1 MKNILNLVKES
12 KKLLPHAN
20 YEQKKLILKM
30 LETAKHKLEQS
41 KDDPSPYIL
50 NEADYL
56 QEK

>member
-1 MKNILNLVKES
+1 MKDLLRLIKES
-12 KKLLPHAN
+12 KKILPHAN

-30 LETAKHKLEQS
+30 LETAKNKLE
-41 KDDPSPYIL
+41 KNKVDNSPYLL

>member
-1 MKNILNLVKES
+1 MKDLLRLIKES
-12 KKLLPHAN
+12 KKILPHAK

-30 LETAKHKLEQS
+30 LETAKNKLE
-41 KDDPSPYIL
+41 KNKVDNSPYLL

>member
-1 MKNILNLVKES
+1 MKDILRLIKES
-12 KKLLPHAN
+12 KKILPHAS

-30 LETAKHKLEQS
+30 LETAKHKLE
-41 KDDPSPYIL
+41 KTKVDNSPYLL

>member
-1 MKNILNLVKES
+1 MKNILRLIKES
-12 KKLLPHAN
+12 KKILPYAT

-30 LETAKHKLEQS
+30 LETAKNKLE
-41 KDDPSPYIL
+41 KPKIDNSPYLL

>member
-1 MKNILNLVKES
+1 MKNIYKLVKES

-20 YEQKKLILKM
+20 YEQKMIILKM
-30 LETAKHKLEQS
+30 LENAKSKLEKS
-41 KDDPSPYIL
+41 KADPSPYIL